1 MEDGGGRMRGGPEEG
16 RGGCGGGGKKKGE
29 FEIRRTNPNDL
40 GMSKNFFFCLHSW
53 LFVVVR
59 ASEAKRTEI

>member
-16 RGGCGGGGKKKGE
+16 RRGGECRAGVEKKGE

-40 GMSKNFFFCLHSW
+40 GMSKNFFLHSSPVCCPSG
-53 LFVVVR
+53 FR
-59 ASEAKRTEI
+59 SEKNRN

>member
-16 RGGCGGGGKKKGE
+16 RGGRAGGEKKGE

-40 GMSKNFFFCLHSW
+40 RMSKNFCLHSS
-53 LFVVVR
+53 LFVVFR
-59 ASEAKRTEI
+59 ASEAKRIEI